1 MSTSRQP
8 QAAWDAT
15 ELRRIG
21 AATELRISSRRPDG
35 TLRPAVTIWHA
46 AVGDALY
53 IRSAHGPEN
62 GWFRRAVRSG
72 TGRVTAGGISKDVT
86 FRLADPAVA
95 PDVDAELHAKYDR
108 YGAAYVRPITGTDA
122 AATTLVVLPV

>member
-1 MSTSRQP
+1 MT
-8 QAAWDAT
+8 AWDEA

-35 TLRPAVTIWHA
+35 SLRPAVTIWHA

-72 TGRVTAGGISKDVT
+72 TGRVTAGGVSKDVT
-86 FRLADPAVA
+86 FELADEAVA
-95 PDVDAELHAKYDR
+95 PAVDAALHTKYDR
-108 YGAAYVRPITGTDA
+108 YGAAYVRPITGADA
-122 AATTLVVLPV
+122 ASTTLVVMPA

>member
-1 MSTSRQP
+1 MT
-8 QAAWDAT
+8 AWDAM

-62 GWFRRAVRSG
+62 GWFRRALRSG
-72 TGRVTAGGISKDVT
+72 TGRVTAAGVSKDVT
-86 FRLADPAVA
+86 FEPADEAVA
-95 PDVDAELHAKYDR
+95 PAVDAALHAKYDR
-108 YGAAYVRPITGTDA
+108 YGPGPVGAITGTDA
-122 AATTLVVLPV
+122 ASTTLLVMPA

>member
-1 MSTSRQP
+1 MT
-8 QAAWDAT
+8 AWDEA

-72 TGRVTAGGISKDVT
+72 TGRVTAGGVEKDVT
-86 FRLADPAVA
+86 FELADPAMKT
-95 PDVDAELHAKYDR
+95 DLDAALHAKYDR
-108 YGAAYVRPITGTDA
+108 YGAAYVRPITGADA
-122 AATTLVVLPV
+122 ASTTLVVMPA

>member
-1 MSTSRQP
+1 MT
-8 QAAWDAT
+8 AWDEA

-53 IRSAHGPEN
+53 VRSAHGPEN

-72 TGRVTAGGISKDVT
+72 TGRVTAGGVSKDVT
-86 FRLADPAVA
+86 FRLADPAA
-95 PDVDAELHAKYDR
+95 KTDLDAALHKKYDR
-108 YGAAYVRPITGTDA
+108 YGAAYVRPITGVDA
-122 AATTLVVLPV
+122 ASTTLVVMPA

>member
-1 MSTSRQP
+1 M
-8 QAAWDAT
+8 AAWDES
-15 ELRRIG
+15 ELRRVG

-62 GWFRRAVRSG
+62 GWFRRALRSG
-72 TGRVTAGGISKDVT
+72 TGRVTAGGVEKDVT
-86 FRLADPAVA
+86 FELADEAVA
-95 PDVDAELHAKYDR
+95 PAVDAALHAKYDR
-108 YGAAYVRPITGTDA
+108 YGPGPVGAITGPDA
-122 AATTLVVLPV
+122 AATTLLVMPA